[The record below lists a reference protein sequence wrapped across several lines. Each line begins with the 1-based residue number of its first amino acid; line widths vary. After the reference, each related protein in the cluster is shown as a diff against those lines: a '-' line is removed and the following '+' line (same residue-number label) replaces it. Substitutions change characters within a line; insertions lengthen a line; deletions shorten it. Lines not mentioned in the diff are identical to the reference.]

1 MREAALVAVTASGPL
16 VLSALERVWE
26 EGDALLPVDPRLAPG
41 EVRALLE
48 RMRPARLIGPGG
60 ASDLP
65 DAVPVEEGVALVVP
79 TSGTSG
85 ESKGVELTHAA
96 LAASAEAVA
105 KRLGSRPDD
114 RWLCCLPLAHI
125 AGLSTLVRSI
135 LSGSAP
141 VIHDRFE
148 PGAIARETS
157 ATLISLVPTMLLRLL
172 DAKVELSHYKA
183 VLVGGG
189 PIPGALIERARAS
202 GARVVTTYG
211 MTETCGG
218 CVYDGLPLDGVEL
231 SIFPQSEVLL
241 RGPTLMRG
249 YRLRP
254 DLTAQAVRDG
264 WFHTWDSGEIA
275 ADGRLRVLGRLD
287 DLIITGGEKVVPEE
301 VEALLRD
308 HPLVADVAVAG
319 IPDDERGQRVAAAV
333 VVRGGVAPTL
343 EELREFVA
351 SRSAPFKAPRDLV
364 IVDRIPRGPLGKP
377 SRAEVTRLFG
387 G

>member
-1 MREAALVAVTASGPL
+1 MREAALVAVYASGPRL
-16 VLSALERVWE
+16 RSALEQIWE
-26 EGDALLPVDPRLAPG
+26 EGDALLPIDPRLSPG
-41 EVRALLE
+41 EVRALLG
-48 RMRPARLIGPGG
+48 RMRPARLTGPEGTH
-60 ASDLP
+60 DLP
-65 DAVPVEEGVALVVP
+65 DALPVEEGVALVVP

-148 PGAIARETS
+148 PGAVAAERS

-172 DAKVELSHYKA
+172 DAKVDLSHYKA

-218 CVYDGLPLDGVEL
+218 CVYDGLPLDGVEV
-231 SIFPQSEVLL
+231 SISPQGEVLL

-249 YRLRP
+249 CRLRP

-264 WFHTWDSGEIA
+264 WFHTADSGEIA
-275 ADGRLRVLGRLD
+275 ADGRLRVVGRLD

-319 IPDDERGQRVAAAV
+319 IPDDEWGQRVAAAV
-333 VVRGGVAPTL
+333 VARGDVAPTL